1 MQCLQL
7 QKAAFIGKLRFKSQ
21 GQLKEVPVNT
31 DIHVNTAEIPPEIRY
46 QLAKGFAEFFQ
57 ELMAQPGAREQLDAW
72 KAAHPQ
78 KRKEK

>member
-1 MQCLQL
+1 M
-7 QKAAFIGKLRFKSQ
+7 
-21 GQLKEVPVNT
+21 NT

-72 KAAHPQ
+72 KAEHL
-78 KRKEK
+78 RKESRK

>member
-1 MQCLQL
+1 M
-7 QKAAFIGKLRFKSQ
+7 
-21 GQLKEVPVNT
+21 NT
-31 DIHVNTAEIPPEIRY
+31 DIHVNTAEIPHEIRY